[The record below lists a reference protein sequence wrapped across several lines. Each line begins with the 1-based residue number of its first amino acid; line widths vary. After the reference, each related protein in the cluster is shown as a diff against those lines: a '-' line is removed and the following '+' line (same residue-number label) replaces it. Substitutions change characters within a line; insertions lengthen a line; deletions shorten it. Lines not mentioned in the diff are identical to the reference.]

1 MKLKGMPDRRI
12 IRRMQDIGMTYTKLA
27 ERLRLKGY
35 DVVAV
40 DVFDI
45 ARRLRKAPRTMQ
57 EDIAD
62 ILGCLRKDI
71 L

>member
-45 ARRLRKAPRTMQ
+45 ARRLRKVPRTMQ
-57 EDIAD
+57 DDIAD

-71 L
+71 F

>member
-1 MKLKGMPDRRI
+1 
-12 IRRMQDIGMTYTKLA
+12 MQDIGMTYTKLA

-71 L
+71 F